1 MATKELSSSILLSE
15 RYASAL
21 YDLATENKCIDQ
33 IIKDLE
39 KILHYYQQNKDFTLL
54 LTNPLISNENKQK
67 VLNNILT
74 SNKAHNLIINFI
86 GVISKNKRLSSLNN
100 IIKNFFIIN
109 SEKRGDIVAEV
120 TSAQDLNNVQK
131 DKVEKQLYNKLGK
144 KVSISYKVDKTII
157 GGLIIKFGSK
167 MIDSSLI
174 TKLNNLNLAM
184 KGAK

>member
-1 MATKELSSSILLSE
+1 MYTPKSKISSCWL
-15 RYASAL
+15 
-21 YDLATENKCIDQ
+21 
-33 IIKDLE
+33 
-39 KILHYYQQNKDFTLL
+39 
-54 LTNPLISNENKQK
+54 
-67 VLNNILT
+67 
-74 SNKAHNLIINFI
+74 NLIINFI

-131 DKVEKQLYNKLGK
+131 DKVEKQLYSKVGK

-184 KGAK
+184 KGAKWI